1 MIHFSTITF
10 RPISP
15 FITLATTT
23 KGLCYLQPSLT
34 EEAGLTSLRHYITLS
49 SSSLHILTK
58 QPTKLL
64 TQALHE
70 VRSYLTRSLTT
81 FTTPLDLSLSRA
93 TDFQLQ
99 VWKSLLL
106 IPFGTTQTYSQV
118 ARIIN
123 SPKAYRAVGSANG
136 KNPICLI
143 IPCHRVVAV
152 VGMGGYSGGL
162 EMKELLLQLEQ

>member
-1 MIHFSTITF
+1 MIRFSTITF
-10 RPISP
+10 SP
-15 FITLATTT
+15 FITLATTS

-34 EEAGLTSLRHYITLS
+34 EEAGLTTLRHYIALS

-58 QPTKLL
+58 QPNKLL
-64 TQALHE
+64 IQALQE
-70 VRSYLTRSLTT
+70 VRSYPTRSLTH

-93 TDFQLQ
+93 TDFQRR
-99 VWKSLLL
+99 VWQALLL

-118 ARIIN
+118 ACTIN
-123 SPKAYRAVGSANG
+123 SPKSYRAVGSANR
-136 KNPICLI
+136 KNPIYLL

-152 VGMGGYSGGL
+152 VGLGGYSGGL